1 MCKKS
6 PHSPNAE
13 AGHCVNHSQKVKT
26 PGSGLWTSNLSQ
38 FSIPPPNLEL
48 LGEKKRTVFLGGE
61 IVFPWDEPPIGY
73 PVQSL
78 ANIYIQTILKGL
90 SSLLFVLCIY
100 NLCVCFSLCSPSIFE
115 IENFAAVSI
124 CLSFYLFFFFWKGMW
139 KCLPKSIWTYH
150 FDRTAKNTSKATDI
164 QNKVDI
170 CIHNYII
177 DNCELIIVKKGYACC
192 IFEFVAEVQDHTFPV
207 FHLSCFLHNSFQT
220 QVGTDPL
227 GSPQNLQTQPQSVSK
242 DRGLS
247 LNLPSHFAAHNY
259 TLWLE

>member
-124 CLSFYLFFFFWKGMW
+124 CLSFYLFFFSGKVCGSV
-139 KCLPKSIWTYH
+139 CPRVYELTILIELPRIPVKPLTYK
-150 FDRTAKNTSKATDI
+150 TK
-164 QNKVDI
+164 
-170 CIHNYII
+170 
-177 DNCELIIVKKGYACC
+177 
-192 IFEFVAEVQDHTFPV
+192 
-207 FHLSCFLHNSFQT
+207 
-220 QVGTDPL
+220 
-227 GSPQNLQTQPQSVSK
+227 
-242 DRGLS
+242 
-247 LNLPSHFAAHNY
+247 
-259 TLWLE
+259 